1 MISSTRSRESAS
13 NSSRKRASGVIFASS
28 APSRS
33 LMIAFTSVYVSDMTT
48 SFRVSRKKHTGLGRG
63 YCNRYRNRVKLHF
76 VYLVQSSRQEHA
88 GFHQQ
93 EHYLMSKV
101 SPIDQRKADHIKINL
116 EQDVRSA
123 LTSGLE
129 NYHFVH
135 EALPEL
141 DLNRVDPSL
150 SLFGKRLAAPI
161 LISSMTGATE
171 EAGEIN
177 QRLAEAAQEMR
188 VAMGVGSQRAA
199 LEHPEQ
205 TSTFSITRQVAPDI
219 LLFANLGAVQLNY
232 SYGIDEC
239 RRLVDMIQ
247 ADALILHLNPL
258 QEAVQDAGDTNFAGL
273 SKKIEEICK
282 KLDVPVIAKE
292 VGWGI
297 SEQTAKRLTNCGVS
311 AIDVA
316 GAGGTSWSQVEMHRA
331 PDEFTRQLAATFIGW
346 GIPTAESILNVRKA
360 APDMTIFASGGL
372 KDGLDIAKCVALG
385 ATLGGMAGQF
395 LKAAAVST
403 EQAIEMIKL
412 TKRQIEVTMFATGVA
427 TLEELKV
434 GKLVER

>member
-1 MISSTRSRESAS
+1 M
-13 NSSRKRASGVIFASS
+13 
-28 APSRS
+28 P
-33 LMIAFTSVYVSDMTT
+33 
-48 SFRVSRKKHTGLGRG
+48 
-63 YCNRYRNRVKLHF
+63 
-76 VYLVQSSRQEHA
+76 
-88 GFHQQ
+88 
-93 EHYLMSKV
+93 KV
-101 SPIDQRKADHIKINL
+101 APIDQRKSDHIKINL
-116 EQDVRSA
+116 EKDVRSA
-123 LTSGLE
+123 LTTGLE
-129 NYHFVH
+129 NYRFVH

-141 DLNRVDPSL
+141 DLKRVDPSL

-161 LISSMTGATE
+161 LISSMTGGTE

-177 QRLAEAAQEMR
+177 QRLAEAAQEVR

-205 TSTFSITRQVAPDI
+205 TMTFSITRKVAPDI

-232 SYGIDEC
+232 NYGIDEC
-239 RRLVDMIQ
+239 RRAVDMIQ

-258 QEAVQDAGDTNFAGL
+258 QEAVQDAGDTNFEGL
-273 SKKIEEICK
+273 ARKIEEVCK
-282 KLDVPVIAKE
+282 KVEVPVIAKE

-297 SEQTAKRLTNCGVS
+297 SERTAKLLADCGVS

-331 PDEFTRQLAATFIGW
+331 PDEFTRQLAATFVGW
-346 GIPTAESILNVRKA
+346 GIPTADSILNVKKV

-372 KDGLDIAKCVALG
+372 KDGLDIAKCIALG

-403 EQAIEMIKL
+403 EATVETMQLVK
-412 TKRQIEVTMFATGVA
+412 KQIEVTMFAAGVGM
-427 TLEELKV
+427 LEGLKV
-434 GKLVER
+434 GKLLEQ